1 MWGAAD
7 PRITYRPHN
16 KLYYLT
22 WDNCTFNCYPQR
34 ETLLS
39 TSKNPFDLKGW
50 KLHGP
55 VFPWNYTSG
64 ASLLFRDTRVD
75 NGEAP
80 PHLAF
85 VCNSNTAN
93 EILLAESDDGLSW
106 HLPKDKSKEVFMAG
120 RPGCWDAA
128 GVAVGAQ
135 PERLSSGD
143 YLYIYN
149 IDTGFPYRPNW
160 LGRCAIGW
168 AILDK
173 NDPSTIIARSEAPL
187 LTASLP
193 WEACDNKTRGNAT
206 CQQPMVVFSTGM
218 KPLGGDEFLVLYGA
232 ADSDVGVAKIKVNIK
247 NTHSQPTGTLDLTHT
262 L

>member
-1 MWGAAD
+1 MGAFAVVKATLRGPSSLSAEHVDMSKITWSGADSPPQSNKILWGAAD

-39 TSKNPFDLKGW
+39 TTKNPFDLKGW

-85 VCNSNTAN
+85 VCNSN
-93 EILLAESDDGLSW
+93 
-106 HLPKDKSKEVFMAG
+106 
-120 RPGCWDAA
+120 
-128 GVAVGAQ
+128 
-135 PERLSSGD
+135 
-143 YLYIYN
+143 
-149 IDTGFPYRPNW
+149 
-160 LGRCAIGW
+160 
-168 AILDK
+168 
-173 NDPSTIIARSEAPL
+173 
-187 LTASLP
+187 
-193 WEACDNKTRGNAT
+193 
-206 CQQPMVVFSTGM
+206 
-218 KPLGGDEFLVLYGA
+218 
-232 ADSDVGVAKIKVNIK
+232 
-247 NTHSQPTGTLDLTHT
+247 
-262 L
+262 